1 MKLKGAIIGC
11 GFFAYNHMKAWNEI
25 KNIEIMAV
33 CDLDKKKAITFS
45 KKFTIAHYYTD
56 INKLLD
62 SENLD
67 FVDVVTTMETHL
79 QIGKI
84 LTNRKVATSFQKPF
98 AENLQDAK
106 KIVRLYKKT
115 NTPLMVHEN
124 FRWQTP
130 LMTLKKLEKKYQLK
144 KPQYS
149 KISFRHANPVGYTNQ
164 TYLYDLEEYLIL
176 DVGIHLYDLSRFF
189 LGEAM
194 SVYTINQNTNK
205 KFNGETAFTSLV
217 RHHNGGV
224 SIIDA
229 SISSI
234 KTPDRFAQTL
244 VNLEYANGSI
254 DLDYGYN
261 ITVHKKGLK
270 KIHKGNPKKLK
281 WTSRPWDQIQESIV
295 NTHKHFISCLKN
307 NRVHDT
313 SGADNIKSLSLV
325 FASYQSNKQRREI
338 KLNEKQ

>member
-11 GFFAYNHMKAWNEI
+11 GFFAYNHMQAWKEI
-25 KNIEIMAV
+25 NNAEIIAA
-33 CDLDKKKAITFS
+33 CDLEEKKVINFS
-45 KKFTIAHYYTD
+45 KKFNIPNCYTD
-56 INKLLD
+56 IHDLIS
-62 SENLD
+62 SEKLD

-79 QIGKI
+79 KI
-84 LTNRKVATSFQKPF
+84 ATILSKNKIATSMQKPF
-98 AENLQDAK
+98 AENLANAK
-106 KIVRLYKKT
+106 KIVRLFKNT

-130 LMTLKKLEKKYQLK
+130 LMELKKIEKKYKLK
-144 KPQYS
+144 NPQYA

-164 TYLYDLEEYLIL
+164 TYLYDLDEYLIL

-189 LGEAM
+189 LGEAA

-205 KFNGETAFTSLV
+205 KFKGETAFTSLV
-217 RHHNGGV
+217 RHHNSGV

-244 VNLEYANGSI
+244 VNLEYTNGSI
-254 DLDYGYN
+254 DLDYNYK
-261 ITVHKKGLK
+261 ITVHKNGLK
-270 KIHKGNPKKLK
+270 KFHSANPKKLK
-281 WTSRPWDQIQESIV
+281 WTSKPWDQIQESIV
-295 NTHKHFISCLKN
+295 NTHKHFITRLNAKQP
-307 NRVHDT
+307 HDT
-313 SGADNIKSLSLV
+313 SGQDNIKSLSLV

-338 KLNEKQ
+338 KLNEK